1 MSNRADRRRM
11 MREQTAKGQQLLAS
25 YTKQQRIDA
34 LMQQGISPQQLK
46 ANYDLGF
53 KNGYHDGYCCGTL
66 TMRKTIYAAMSLALH
81 ELHGFGEERLIRVLK
96 LVDEKMVYNPFQGTA
111 TISEIAANKLCG
123 TPNIQT
129 FAINGKSSF
138 TFTNAGEQLDFILDV
153 TYGDAEAT
161 GISDLLAVPTVARTQ
176 KARKYFENGRLVIET
191 ANGTFTVS
199 GARIK

>member
-1 MSNRADRRRM
+1 
-11 MREQTAKGQQLLAS
+11 
-25 YTKQQRIDA
+25 
-34 LMQQGISPQQLK
+34 
-46 ANYDLGF
+46 
-53 KNGYHDGYCCGTL
+53 
-66 TMRKTIYAAMSLALH
+66 
-81 ELHGFGEERLIRVLK
+81 
-96 LVDEKMVYNPFQGTA
+96 MVYNPFEGTA

-153 TYGDAEAT
+153 TYSDEAT
-161 GISDLLAVPTVARTQ
+161 GINDFYAPVVAKVS
-176 KARKYFENGRLVIET
+176 KARKFFQNGHLVIET